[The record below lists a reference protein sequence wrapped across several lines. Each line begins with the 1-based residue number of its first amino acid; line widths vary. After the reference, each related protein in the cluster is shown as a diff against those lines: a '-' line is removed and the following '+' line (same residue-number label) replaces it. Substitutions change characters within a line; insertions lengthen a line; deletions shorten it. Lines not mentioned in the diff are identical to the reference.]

1 MAGRIV
7 VTGRV
12 PEPAL
17 DVLREAGALDAH
29 AQETALLGRRS
40 CTPRSRAP
48 TRS

>member
-17 DVLREAGALDAH
+17 ELLREAGDHGGGSPGNGQAH
-29 AQETALLGRRS
+29 SPNGKPRAPGRR
-40 CTPRSRAP
+40 R
-48 TRS
+48 